1 MNKEK
6 KLDELREKEAGL
18 FLQEERLLREKRLLE
33 NQKEN
38 FDWYRSEAQIQLW
51 DSFESYPSS
60 RIFFEQL
67 YSEAF
72 HESNIVSESFLDDL
86 DEINLQKRKLEDDLN
101 DIYHE
106 RIRINQTEDKVDGNR
121 SLLRKFRFAS

>member
-38 FDWYRSEAQIQLW
+38 FDWYRSEAQTQLW

-60 RIFFEQL
+60 RIFL
-67 YSEAF
+67 NSY
-72 HESNIVSESFLDDL
+72 I
-86 DEINLQKRKLEDDLN
+86 QKRFMN
-101 DIYHE
+101 
-106 RIRINQTEDKVDGNR
+106 RI
-121 SLLRKFRFAS
+121 LFLRVF

>member
-51 DSFESYPSS
+51 DSFESYPLPE
-60 RIFFEQL
+60 FFL
-67 YSEAF
+67 NSY
-72 HESNIVSESFLDDL
+72 I
-86 DEINLQKRKLEDDLN
+86 QKRFMN
-101 DIYHE
+101 
-106 RIRINQTEDKVDGNR
+106 RI
-121 SLLRKFRFAS
+121 LFLRVF

>member
-1 MNKEK
+1 MNKETR
-6 KLDELREKEAGL
+6 LDELREKEAGL

-38 FDWYRSEAQIQLW
+38 FDWYRSEAQTQLW

-106 RIRINQTEDKVDGNR
+106 RIRINQTEDKVDGN
-121 SLLRKFRFAS
+121 